1 MEMTQSGHGLQWG
14 REPFRCR
21 TPRFSPT
28 ARSGEADAQGAR
40 AGPMEAEEAEAGASP
55 LDRPRHA
62 APSGMVSLQP
72 GSPTRFPL
80 VPGV

>member
-1 MEMTQSGHGLQWG
+1 MACSGDVSLSAAEPLALVPQQGLG
-14 REPFRCR
+14 RQMRREH
-21 TPRFSPT
+21 
-28 ARSGEADAQGAR
+28 
-40 AGPMEAEEAEAGASP
+40 GPMEAEEAEAGASP

-72 GSPTRFPL
+72 GSQTRFPL